1 VSPGRKPLPSEN
13 IVRLATKPLRQ
24 GKLVPPQGN
33 EVKLLRGLV
42 QPESATLQRRSLS
55 RANWRTQFR
64 HLGQYRF
71 CSPII
76 SLRASRRFARCLAK
90 SAGRTASSRLSL
102 EKGRLQMPAQSL
114 LLTRGRNAAP
124 IARPSYDRLPGRVSS
139 SSSSTSRS
147 DREYRRYQRTAQ
159 RMSAGSVCRHLKIVG
174 RVAISR
180 SFHVVSRGP
189 MEVATQ
195 PLSGLA
201 HSPFGAIG
209 LVPFGPQ
216 TGQHSSQ

>member
-1 VSPGRKPLPSEN
+1 MKNATNRSAAAKKAASQRNERQPRRRSLSQGNPVSPGRKPLPSEN

-24 GKLVPPQGN
+24 GELMPPQGN

-76 SLRASRRFARCLAK
+76 SPRASRRFARCLAK

-114 LLTRGRNAAP
+114 L
-124 IARPSYDRLPGRVSS
+124 
-139 SSSSTSRS
+139 
-147 DREYRRYQRTAQ
+147 
-159 RMSAGSVCRHLKIVG
+159 
-174 RVAISR
+174 
-180 SFHVVSRGP
+180 
-189 MEVATQ
+189 
-195 PLSGLA
+195 
-201 HSPFGAIG
+201 
-209 LVPFGPQ
+209 
-216 TGQHSSQ
+216 